1 MTLPR
6 LETVSE
12 EQKAQQMDN
21 VVILFM
27 AENTWLSTNRPQS
40 VVTLAAL
47 ISVIERESRDYAL
60 AVITLGSFIGRSL
73 LKHIKT
79 ITLMTNSSLSNVA
92 STASIENIYFQY
104 ISQIM
109 RQISPFP
116 LSVVIICVHQLR
128 IGFLF

>member
-12 EQKAQQMDN
+12 EQKAQMDN

-47 ISVIERESRDYAL
+47 ISVIERENRDYAL

-73 LKHIKT
+73 LKHINT

-92 STASIENIYFQY
+92 STASIAEIHFQY

-116 LSVVIICVHQLR
+116 LSVVIICVH
-128 IGFLF
+128 

>member
-1 MTLPR
+1 VTLPR

-27 AENTWLSTNRPQS
+27 AENTWLSTNRPRS

-47 ISVIERESRDYAL
+47 ISVTERERESRDYVL
-60 AVITLGSFIGRSL
+60 SVITLGSFIGRSL
-73 LKHIKT
+73 LKHINT
-79 ITLMTNSSLSNVA
+79 IALMTNSSLSNVA
-92 STASIENIYFQY
+92 SNPSIAEIYCQC

-116 LSVVIICVHQLR
+116 LSVVIICVH
-128 IGFLF
+128 

>member
-73 LKHIKT
+73 FKHINT

-92 STASIENIYFQY
+92 STASIVEIYFQY

-116 LSVVIICVHQLR
+116 LSVVIICVH
-128 IGFLF
+128 